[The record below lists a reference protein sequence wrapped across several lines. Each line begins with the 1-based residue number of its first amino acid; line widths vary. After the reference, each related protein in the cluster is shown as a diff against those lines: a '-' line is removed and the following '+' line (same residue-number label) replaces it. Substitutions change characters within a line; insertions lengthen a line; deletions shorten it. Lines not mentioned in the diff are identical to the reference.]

1 MESLLDNDLYKLT
14 MMQAVWQMH
23 PDTKARYRFINRRD
37 QDRFTPECLER
48 VQAQIRKSADLQL
61 HPEEAN
67 WLRTLPYLQD
77 EFVHYLEQFQLQDDT
92 IDLQLDAEGRLT
104 MVVEGPWV
112 ETILWEVPLLA
123 ILSESYFQT
132 VDRDW
137 DPDMARY
144 EEAAHRKAQRLTEAG
159 CRFVDF
165 GTRRRRSYAT
175 QAAVMRA
182 FTRANVQCGG
192 TSNAHFARLHDVK
205 PVGTM
210 AHEWI
215 MAQCAFGPVESANAR
230 ALREWRRVYGDQLGV
245 ALTDTYTTELFLRN
259 FRGDFARDYAAVRHD
274 SGDPIAFG
282 ERIIRF
288 YQEEGIDPAQ
298 KAIVFSDSLN
308 VDRAIEIQE
317 TLGDRIGVSFGIG
330 THFTND
336 FPGSRALNIVIKIE
350 AVDERPVVKI
360 SDDRG
365 KASGAPDAVRAALQ
379 AIDAALDGTD

>member
-1 MESLLDNDLYKLT
+1 MQTLLDNDLYKLT
-14 MMQAVWQMH
+14 MMQAVWRLH
-23 PDTKARYRFINRRD
+23 PEVRARYRFINRRE

-48 VQAQIRKSADLQL
+48 VKAAIRQTASLRLQPDEADWLRQLPYMETGFVDFLTTFQL
-61 HPEEAN
+61 HEEAI
-67 WLRTLPYLQD
+67 TLG
-77 EFVHYLEQFQLQDDT
+77 
-92 IDLQLDAEGRLT
+92 LDGEGRLT
-104 MVVEGPWV
+104 MTVEGPWV

-123 ILSESYFQT
+123 ILSESYFET
-132 VDRDW
+132 IDRDW
-137 DPDMARY
+137 EHDLALY
-144 EEAAHRKAQRLTEAG
+144 EERTHAKAQRLTAAG

-165 GTRRRRSYAT
+165 GTRRRRSYET
-175 QAAVMRA
+175 QAAVLRA
-182 FTRANVQCGG
+182 FTRPDITCGG
-192 TSNAHFARLHDVK
+192 TSNAHFAKQHQIK

-215 MAQCAFGPVESANAR
+215 MAQCAFGPVETANAR
-230 ALREWRRVYGDQLGV
+230 ALQEWRQVYGDQLGV

-259 FRGDFARDYAAVRHD
+259 FSGPLAREYAAVRHD

-282 ERIIRF
+282 ERVIRF
-288 YQEEGIDPAQ
+288 YEREGINPAD

-336 FPGSRALNIVIKIE
+336 FPGSRALNMVIKIE
-350 AVDERPVVKI
+350 SVGDQPVVKI

-365 KASGAPDAVRAALQ
+365 KASGNPETVRSIIQSINAVVNEV
-379 AIDAALDGTD
+379 D